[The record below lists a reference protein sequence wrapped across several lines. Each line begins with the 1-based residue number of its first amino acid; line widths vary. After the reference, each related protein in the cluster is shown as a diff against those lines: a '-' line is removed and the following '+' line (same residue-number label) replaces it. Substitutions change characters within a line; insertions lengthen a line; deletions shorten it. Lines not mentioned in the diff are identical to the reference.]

1 MMHVDP
7 SSEEESSINS
17 RTPLMSIGLAVFT
30 VLMVP
35 VILFSMGP
43 DGPAKVGDVVFV
55 TDRHRVR
62 VMTSDG
68 DEVGPNP
75 ERCVLEP
82 RVQLVVQEMGI
93 PSEGSIIAELV
104 ATEKAGRPFCFPGK
118 PVVVNAH
125 QVTLRPDL
133 WGGLRD
139 SLSHF
144 FSDY

>member
-1 MMHVDP
+1 MNVDP
-7 SSEEESSINS
+7 SSEEESSTNS
-17 RTPLMSIGLAVFT
+17 RAPLMSIGLAVFA

-62 VMTSDG
+62 LMTSDG
-68 DEVGPNP
+68 DAIGPNP
-75 ERCVLEP
+75 ETCVLEP
-82 RVQLVVQEMGI
+82 RVQLVVQKMGI
-93 PSEGSIIAELV
+93 PSGGSMIAEPV
-104 ATEKAGRPFCFPGK
+104 VTEKVGRPFCFPGR
-118 PVVVNAH
+118 PIVVYAH

-144 FSDY
+144 FSGR

>member
-1 MMHVDP
+1 MNVDP
-7 SSEEESSINS
+7 SSEEEPSINS
-17 RTPLMSIGLAVFT
+17 RTPLMSIGLAVFA

-75 ERCVLEP
+75 ETCVLEP
-82 RVQLVVQEMGI
+82 RVQLVVQKMGI
-93 PSEGSIIAELV
+93 PSVGSMIAEPV
-104 ATEKAGRPFCFPGK
+104 ATERAGRPFCFPGR
-118 PVVVNAH
+118 PIVVYAH

-139 SLSHF
+139 TFSHL
-144 FSDY
+144 FSGR